1 MVLREYNERVN
12 CLFFTTGS
20 RMMREIFFTTERNG
34 RKKNGKGTEKDEEKE
49 EEEGLLHI
57 FFLYRAAPDKEKRMS
72 ILDNT

>member
-1 MVLREYNERVN
+1 MR
-12 CLFFTTGS
+12 
-20 RMMREIFFTTERNG
+20 REIFFTTERNG